1 MASRSLPEA
10 KPILEIISLQGLH
23 RLSDPS
29 RGAGYLA
36 NLKSRKT
43 ISQVS
48 SPSSLLFED
57 GALYFKTMMQNV
69 MSYNHLSTESI

>member
-10 KPILEIISLQGLH
+10 KLILEIISLQGLH

-43 ISQVS
+43 ISQGS

-57 GALYFKTMMQNV
+57 GGPLLQDNDAERHVLQPLV
-69 MSYNHLSTESI
+69 H